1 MAPSTLEEAMSV
13 PVSRRQRLRQ
23 ELTADIKEVA
33 LKQLAQDGPEAVTL
47 RGIARELAIS
57 PAAIYSYF
65 ASLDDLYSTLI
76 ADGFNEL
83 AQQVEDAIALYS
95 DRSHQDRMLAGLLAY
110 RLSAVEHPELFRLL
124 YFSPIP
130 GYEAPPD
137 GPTLDANLR
146 VSAAFLALLVDAWQ
160 CGVGPELFSGP
171 YVDSHKFRD
180 RFDLEIT
187 SDQLRT
193 SVSCWGQFHGLV
205 CLEVG
210 GHINAQWT
218 DPAELYEA
226 SMRAMLRRADQSEAS
241 AEVTTANVAA
251 ALAKRAQ

>member
-1 MAPSTLEEAMSV
+1 MSM
-13 PVSRRQRLRQ
+13 PVSRRARLRQ
-23 ELTADIKEVA
+23 ELTTEIKEVA
-33 LKQLAQDGPEAVTL
+33 LKQLAQDGPQAVTL

-65 ASLDDLYSTLI
+65 ESLDDLYTTLI
-76 ADGFNEL
+76 ADGFNAQ
-83 AQQVEDAIALYS
+83 AQQVEDAIAHYS
-95 DRSHQDRMLAGLLAY
+95 GRSHADRMLAALLAY
-110 RLSAVEHPELFRLL
+110 RLWAVEHPELFRLL

-130 GYEAPPD
+130 GYQAPPD
-137 GPTLDANLR
+137 GPTLDASLR

-160 CGVGPELFSGP
+160 SGIGDELIPGPD
-171 YVDSHKFRD
+171 VDSSKFEE
-180 RFDLEIT
+180 RFHLRIS

-210 GHINAQWT
+210 GHISAHWT

-226 SMRAMLRRADQSEAS
+226 SMRAMLRRAGQQEAS
-241 AEVTTANVAA
+241 ADVTTANVTA
-251 ALAKRAQ
+251 ALKP